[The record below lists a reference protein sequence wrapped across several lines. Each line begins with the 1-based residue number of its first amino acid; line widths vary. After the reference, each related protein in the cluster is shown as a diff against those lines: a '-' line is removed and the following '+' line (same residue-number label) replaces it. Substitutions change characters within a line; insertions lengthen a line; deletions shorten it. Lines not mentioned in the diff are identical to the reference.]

1 MATAKQA
8 RQKQPAAQT
17 ASASKARSSRLQG
30 QNLRR
35 ALEEL
40 RDTKSDRRAQQL
52 KRMIADSICDA

>member
-1 MATAKQA
+1 MAVAKHARHKPTAAVVSA
-8 RQKQPAAQT
+8 R
-17 ASASKARSSRLQG
+17 KARSPRLQG

-52 KRMIADSICDA
+52 KRVIADSICDV